1 MTDRSQINIQAEAF
15 RLPVQIAPN
24 SALHNAVYAQA
35 AIHITSLLKRAGTL
49 GRYDAVAWV
58 NIKDE
63 AVNPDHSHG
72 AFHLVRFP
80 EFPPDPTEPT
90 VLRYLISPDGSV
102 NAPECPTI
110 DATPP
115 PSPPPTNS

>member
-1 MTDRSQINIQAEAF
+1 MTNSRTQAEAF
-15 RLPVQIAPN
+15 RLSVQIAPN

-35 AIHITSLLKRAGTL
+35 AIHITDLLKRSGTL

-63 AVNPDHSHG
+63 ESNPDHSHG

-80 EFPPDPTEPT
+80 EFPPDPTVPT
-90 VLRYLISPDGSV
+90 DAPIIS
-102 NAPECPTI
+102 APECPTI

-115 PSPPPTNS
+115 PSPPPTSS